1 MASELPIVTRLRSF
15 EDHDV
20 PDGSG
25 SGATITE
32 RVYRNR
38 DGNQD
43 ADLIVKL
50 TEALREARRL
60 ICSGEQSDAVYHVH
74 VARAAA
80 IIDAAI
86 AKAEGEIND

>member
-1 MASELPIVTRLRSF
+1 MASELPIVTQTQGYAVSDWAAAKEQGRK
-15 EDHDV
+15 EGCAEVADI
-20 PDGSG
+20 
-25 SGATITE
+25 ITE
-32 RVYRNR
+32 
-38 DGNQD
+38 
-43 ADLIVKL
+43 L

-86 AKAEGEIND
+86 AKAGGTINE